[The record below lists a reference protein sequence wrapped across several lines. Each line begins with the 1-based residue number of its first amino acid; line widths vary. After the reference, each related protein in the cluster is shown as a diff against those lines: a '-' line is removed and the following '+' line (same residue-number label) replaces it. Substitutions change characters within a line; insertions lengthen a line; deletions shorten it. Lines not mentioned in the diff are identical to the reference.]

1 MLGAPLVFKS
11 ECLYHLEKYALVACF
26 TVYLALNK
34 ILCII
39 NNVVPL
45 QRYSVYILAI
55 FPWLFFHPWLQWN
68 SLAFFFL
75 ILPKKL

>member
-39 NNVVPL
+39 NNVVPV
-45 QRYSVYILAI
+45 QRYSVYILAYFSMII
-55 FPWLFFHPWLQWN
+55 FSSLTPVEQPRLFF
-68 SLAFFFL
+68 F